1 MLYVSESLE
10 CDGNEAVYSFGEN
23 NIYYK
28 KRAGPEARL
37 SGWGFLITT
46 YKEVSPNPFP
56 SVDAKNRTD

>member
-1 MLYVSESLE
+1 MLHVSESLE
-10 CDGNEAVYSFGEN
+10 CDGNEEN

-46 YKEVSPNPFP
+46 YKEVSSDPSP